1 MATGQ
6 LTIINLTGGGTFV
19 FKRFPAEIGTE
30 DSANWE
36 TVEVS
41 GGTKPS
47 FFANNEPQE
56 ISIDDV
62 MIDNTDTNQSI
73 EPEIEQLRDLMK
85 PSGSAGAPPA
95 LQIMTAG
102 FKQRVVLKSLSATR
116 NFFTPA
122 GVAIRA
128 SLRLQFTEIQA
139 S

>member
-30 DSANWE
+30 DAANWE
-36 TVEVS
+36 TIDVS
-41 GGTKPS
+41 GGTKPL
-47 FFANNEPQE
+47 FFGNNEPQE
-56 ISIDDV
+56 VTIEDV

-73 EPEIEQLRDLMK
+73 EPELEQLRALMQ
-85 PSGSAGAPPA
+85 PSGNSGTPPA

-102 FKQRVVLKSLSATR
+102 FKQRVVLKGLRIAR

-128 SLRLQFTEIQA
+128 QLGLTFTEVQA